1 MAEPATAGQPQ
12 SNLRKQPNSRD
23 CFVCGVENHY
33 GLALAFYERGTGEV
47 VCRVRLPDRYQGFP
61 GLAHGGV
68 LAAMLDEAAMR
79 AAMAGD
85 DQRFMLTAR
94 MTIHYRKPVPVGE
107 PLELVGRLLKQSG
120 RLSTAQAQLRLPD
133 GSLAAEAEAV
143 LVDYPDRLGE
153 ADRLQALGW
162 KVYPD

>member
-1 MAEPATAGQPQ
+1 MAEPATAGQTQ
-12 SNLRKQPNSRD
+12 STLRKQPNSRD
-23 CFVCGVENHY
+23 CFVCGMENQY
-33 GLALAFYERGTGEV
+33 GLALAFYERDSGEV

-79 AAMAGD
+79 AAMAAD
-85 DQRFMLTAR
+85 HQRFMLTAR

-107 PLELVGRLLKQSG
+107 RLELVGRLLKQSG
-120 RLSTAQAQLRLPD
+120 RLSTAQAQLRLSD
-133 GSLAAEAEAV
+133 GSVAAEAEV
-143 LVDYPDRLGE
+143 TLVDYPDRLDE

>member
-1 MAEPATAGQPQ
+1 MAEPATAGQTQ

-23 CFVCGVENHY
+23 CFVCGMENQY
-33 GLALAFYERGTGEV
+33 GLALAFYERGSGEV

-85 DQRFMLTAR
+85 HQRFMLTAR

-107 PLELVGRLLKQSG
+107 PLELVGHLLKQSG
-120 RLSTAQAQLRLPD
+120 RLSTARAQLLLPD
-133 GSLAAEAEAV
+133 GSVGAEAEAV
-143 LVDYPDRLGE
+143 LVDYPDRLAE

>member
-1 MAEPATAGQPQ
+1 MAEHATPGQTQ

-23 CFVCGVENHY
+23 CFVCGVENQY
-33 GLALAFYERGTGEV
+33 GLALVFYERDPEEV
-47 VCRVRLPDRYQGFP
+47 VCRVRLPERYQGFP

-68 LAAMLDEAAMR
+68 LAAMLDEAGMR

-85 DQRFMLTAR
+85 HLRFMLTAR
-94 MTIHYRKPVPVGE
+94 MAIRYRKPVPVGE

-120 RLSTAQAQLRLPD
+120 RLSMAQAQLLLPD
-133 GSLAAEAEAV
+133 GSVGAEAEAV
-143 LVDYPDRLGE
+143 LVDYPDRLAE

>member
-23 CFVCGVENHY
+23 CFVCGMENQY
-33 GLALAFYERGTGEV
+33 GLALAFYERGSGEV

-79 AAMAGD
+79 AAMARD

-120 RLSTAQAQLRLPD
+120 RLSTARAQLLLPD
-133 GSLAAEAEAV
+133 GSVGAEAEV
-143 LVDYPDRLGE
+143 TLVDYPDRLDE
-153 ADRLQALGW
+153 ADRLQAMGW

>member
-23 CFVCGVENHY
+23 CFVCGMENPY
-33 GLALAFYERGTGEV
+33 GLALAFYERGSGEV

-120 RLSTAQAQLRLPD
+120 RLSTARAQLLLPD
-133 GSLAAEAEAV
+133 GSVGAEAEV
-143 LVDYPDRLGE
+143 TLVDYPDRLDE
-153 ADRLQALGW
+153 ADRLQAMGW

>member
-23 CFVCGVENHY
+23 CFVCGMENQY
-33 GLALAFYERGTGEV
+33 GLALAFYERGSGEV

-120 RLSTAQAQLRLPD
+120 RLSTARAQLLLPD
-133 GSLAAEAEAV
+133 GSVGAEAEV
-143 LVDYPDRLGE
+143 TLVDYPDRLDE
-153 ADRLQALGW
+153 ADRLQAMGW

>member
-23 CFVCGVENHY
+23 CFVCGMENQY
-33 GLALAFYERGTGEV
+33 GLALAFYERGSGEV

-85 DQRFMLTAR
+85 HPRFMLTAR
-94 MTIHYRKPVPVGE
+94 MTIRYRKPVPVGE
-107 PLELVGRLLKQSG
+107 PLELVGHLLRHSG
-120 RLSTAQAQLRLPD
+120 RLSTARAQLRLSD
-133 GSLAAEAEAV
+133 GSLAAEAEV
-143 LVDYPDRLGE
+143 TLVDYPDSLGE

>member
-1 MAEPATAGQPQ
+1 
-12 SNLRKQPNSRD
+12 
-23 CFVCGVENHY
+23 VENRS
-33 GLALAFYERGTGEV
+33 GLALAFYERADGAV
-47 VCRVRLPDRYQGFP
+47 VCRVTLPDRFQGFP

-85 DQRFMLTAR
+85 HQRFMLTAR

-107 PLELVGRLLKQSG
+107 PIELVGRLLKQSG
-120 RLSTAQAQLRLPD
+120 RLSTAQAQLLLPD
-133 GSLAAEAEAV
+133 GSLGAEAEAV
-143 LVDYPDRLGE
+143 LVDYPERLGE
-153 ADRLQALGW
+153 AGRLQALGW